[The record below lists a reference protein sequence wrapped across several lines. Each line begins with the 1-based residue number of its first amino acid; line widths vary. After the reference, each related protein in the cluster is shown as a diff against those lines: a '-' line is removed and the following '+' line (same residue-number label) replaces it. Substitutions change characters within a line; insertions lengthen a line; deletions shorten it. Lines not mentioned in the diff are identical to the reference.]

1 MLVILGKT
9 AYGIIYRSTKRQKR
23 DKKVLKKKKKNAKS
37 HKIMSINPKSQISTS
52 RLPAKSL
59 LSLA

>member
-9 AYGIIYRSTKRQKR
+9 AYGIIYRSTKRQKQ
-23 DKKVLKKKKKNAKS
+23 DKKVLKKKKNAKS
-37 HKIMSINPKSQISTS
+37 HKIMSINSKSQISTS